1 MFSSVQANAT
11 PVTLNRV
18 INIIIMVVK
27 SSSAP
32 TSPSSCA
39 PVAPSAADPLRG
51 VHRAKETEAEFG
63 RLKRLVPTISK
74 KETVSKLDV
83 ILEAIRYIDQ
93 LQDQLVEQISSS
105 SGTPSH
111 AAAAAAAAAIL
122 VRSAASGKENTNLK
136 LLKRL
141 RQRHRSE

>member
-1 MFSSVQANAT
+1 
-11 PVTLNRV
+11 
-18 INIIIMVVK
+18 MVVK

-122 VRSAASGKENTNLK
+122 VRSAASGKENTNVK